1 VEHDEPQTA
10 SGACSKDGYV
20 ENAGQL
26 KSKTAIIVLG
36 KVTAVRKD
44 LSVLAT
50 TSAPTSN
57 DLGSYTPEVTLLP
70 RILTVSVQ
78 QTISGDVRAD
88 SAFDMTDVGWTR
100 GQIDDPNWY
109 PLTMAGTAR
118 LEDGSTAVFA
128 LQKDPD
134 GSYHFTCSGA
144 LPVDASGR
152 IAGAPGSDDP
162 LIREVTGLTVAEF
175 IKKIQG

>member
-1 VEHDEPQTA
+1 MDARPDRRSELV
-10 SGACSKDGYV
+10 
-20 ENAGQL
+20 
-26 KSKTAIIVLG
+26 
-36 KVTAVRKD
+36 
-44 LSVLAT
+44 
-50 TSAPTSN
+50 SA
-57 DLGSYTPEVTLLP
+57 DH
-70 RILTVSVQ
+70 
-78 QTISGDVRAD
+78 
-88 SAFDMTDVGWTR
+88 
-100 GQIDDPNWY
+100 
-109 PLTMAGTAR
+109 AGTAR

-162 LIREVTGLTVAEF
+162 LVREVTGLTVAEF